1 MLYITCIQ
9 AYYIF
14 FEDYIN
20 SFENKLNFN
29 KVIYPKN
36 TISKKLLEISEK
48 DKDYVFIILTTRF
61 MNNYNLHKFDSKK
74 IFILNTEQLSN
85 KTNLNNILNF
95 TKRGFSIVDY
105 SKENIIYNNDSFYL
119 PYQVNKGE
127 IYNFEKINDVCYI
140 GHPFGNYRINL
151 LNEIK
156 KKIKIK
162 IIGEQTDPMF
172 KNMWGNKW
180 GVERDNVAFRYK
192 ILVNIHHDKNFLIN
206 EQMRINRCIFNKVIV
221 ISENGIN
228 NDLLY
233 LKKYIIFVKYEN
245 LLDKVLEV
253 LDNYEYY
260 YNKLYNDFNI
270 DDINE
275 YYIEEI
281 NKFKKNLNISY
292 NYNEN
297 N

>member
-1 MLYITCIQ
+1 MLYITCIEE
-9 AYYIF
+9 YYCF

-20 SFENKLNFN
+20 SLANKLDFI
-29 KVIYPKN
+29 KAVYPKN
-36 TISKKLLEISEK
+36 ICYKRLIDISEK
-48 DKDYVFIILTTRF
+48 DKDYVFIILTTSF
-61 MNNYNLHKFDSKK
+61 MNNYNLHKFNNKK

-85 KTNLNNILNF
+85 EKRLNNILNF
-95 TKRGFSIVDY
+95 KKRGFGIIDY

-140 GHPFGNYRINL
+140 GHPFSNYRINL
-151 LNEIK
+151 LNEIN

-162 IIGEQTDPMF
+162 IIGEQTDPLLT
-172 KNMWGNKW
+172 NMWGNKW
-180 GVERDNVAFRYK
+180 GFERDNVAFRCK

-233 LKKYIIFVKYEN
+233 LKKYIIFEKYEN
-245 LLDKVLEV
+245 LLDKVSEV
-253 LDNYEYY
+253 LENYEYY
-260 YNKLYNDFNI
+260 YNKIFNNFNI
-270 DDINE
+270 DDINKH
-275 YYIEEI
+275 YCEEI
-281 NKFKKNLNISY
+281 NIFKNKI
-292 NYNEN
+292 
-297 N
+297 